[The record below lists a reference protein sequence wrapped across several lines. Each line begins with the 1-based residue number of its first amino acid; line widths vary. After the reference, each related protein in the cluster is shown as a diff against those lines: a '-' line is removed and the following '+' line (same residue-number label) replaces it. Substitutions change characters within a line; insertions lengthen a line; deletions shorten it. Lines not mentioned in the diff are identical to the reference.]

1 MAISKRALL
10 ATSAAAA
17 AGISAGATIAR
28 AQTKSIRMTK
38 IDEDEAIKVYPQ
50 TGGVHKSNTKVT
62 AEKHEA
68 ALRKGA
74 REISKNTVIYKHG
87 GKMYMYDYQDEAN
100 TEAAENFQSQF
111 DNDY

>member
-1 MAISKRALL
+1 MSISKRTLL
-10 ATSAAAA
+10 VAATVAGVSAAA
-17 AGISAGATIAR
+17 GAR
-28 AQTKSIRMTK
+28 AQTKSARLTK
-38 IDEDEAIKVYPQ
+38 LDEDEAIKLHPK
-50 TGGVHKSNTKVT
+50 TGNVHKANAKVT
-62 AEKHEA
+62 TRMHEA

-74 REISKNTVIYKHG
+74 REIPKDTVIYRHG

>member
-1 MAISKRALL
+1 MAISKRVLL
-10 ATSAAAA
+10 VAATAAGVSAAA
-17 AGISAGATIAR
+17 GAR
-28 AQTKSIRMTK
+28 AQTKSARVAK
-38 IDEDEAIKVYPQ
+38 LDEDEAIKLHPK
-50 TGGVHKSNTKVT
+50 TGNVHKANAKVT
-62 AEKHEA
+62 TRMHEA

-74 REISKNTVIYKHG
+74 REIPKDTIIYRHG